1 MLVLL
6 AVLAVA
12 ACGGTVCWGLWYTP
26 DFYIAAIT
34 PLDPQVRHQQ
44 ARQFVQVTMQL
55 FDDIR
60 NEDRW
65 AEEFTEDQV
74 NSWLA
79 EELHQKFGEW
89 VPEGV
94 QQPRVKFEQDSLQLG
109 FQFEHG
115 RWKGVL
121 CAQIRPWVADAN
133 QLAIEIQSVR
143 AGLFPLPI
151 DDLFDDLLADLREHG
166 WRVEVRQTAR
176 GDVLVVDLS
185 RRDGSDRQPVLEAI
199 NLKPGLL
206 RISGLR
212 KQPAADDTATSL
224 RFEQTQL
231 FQVVKSISQR

>member
-6 AVLAVA
+6 AVVAVA
-12 ACGGTVCWGLWYTP
+12 ACGGAVCWGLWYTP
-26 DFYIAAIT
+26 DFYTAAISSA
-34 PLDPQVRHQQ
+34 DPQVRHQH
-44 ARQFVQVTMQL
+44 AKQFVQVTMQL

-60 NEDRW
+60 HEDRW
-65 AEEFTEDQV
+65 AEEFTEEQV

-79 EELHQKFGEW
+79 EELHQKYGEW

-94 QQPRVKFEQDSLQLG
+94 RQPRVKFEQDSLQLG

-115 RWKGVL
+115 HWKGVL
-121 CAQIRPWVADAN
+121 CAQVKPWVAEAN

-143 AGLFPLPI
+143 AGLFPLPL

-166 WRVEVRQTAR
+166 WHVEVRQTAT

-185 RRDGSDRQPVLEAI
+185 SRDSRDKRPVLEAI

-212 KQPAADDTATSL
+212 KQPLDGETAQAS
-224 RFEQTQL
+224 RFEQSQL
-231 FQVVKSISQR
+231 FQVVRRISLR